1 MVQIDAYKLLFVG
14 EQIIFQLL
22 EDIDKVPNWSVELPG
37 LNRSLDWVFGHYA
50 AVEDWYLHHLN
61 DEPYGLPQAWQDIYW
76 ADDGW
81 AMHPSEKEKAF
92 GRDVVI
98 DGFRQTRQ
106 RMYSALKW
114 DIFHLNRFVK
124 PGTFPPAVKYRG
136 DAWLFISAHAYWHVG
151 EVQSLRAKLGGKF
164 ERGGIHH

>member
-14 EQIIFQLL
+14 QQIVFQLL
-22 EDIDKVPNWSVELPG
+22 EDIDKVSNWSVTLPG

-50 AVEDWYLHHLN
+50 AVEAWYLHHLN
-61 DEPYGLPQAWQDIYW
+61 GDAYALGQEWQDIYW

-81 AMHPSEKEKAF
+81 ADQPPARTLA
-92 GRDVVI
+92 RDVVV
-98 DGFRQTRQ
+98 DGFKQTRQ
-106 RMYSALKW
+106 RLYSALKW
-114 DIFHLNRFVK
+114 DIFHLNRCVK
-124 PGTFPPAVKYRG
+124 PGIFPPAVKYRG

-164 ERGGIHH
+164 EGGGIHH